1 MSVDPHAYKE
11 VQLYFHDQGK
21 SKYFISLRLLFLEL
35 PKSIFG
41 RGKSGVMSL
50 FNISLSSHVFK
61 LSSQPAE
68 LSFASAV
75 RMKKLWDLANNTGT
89 VVGTCGR
96 CSVAT

>member
-1 MSVDPHAYKE
+1 MFY
-11 VQLYFHDQGK
+11 
-21 SKYFISLRLLFLEL
+21 LFTA
-35 PKSIFG
+35 PVPRASQVNG
-41 RGKSGVMSL
+41 RRKSGVMSL